1 MNNSYSF
8 YLAHYQLPKVN
19 TFDTAL
25 STTIYKNK
33 MIGRTG
39 KKPAAL
45 FLIEEIGVY
54 NPRL

>member
-8 YLAHYQLPKVN
+8 YLAHYQLAKVN

>member
-1 MNNSYSF
+1 
-8 YLAHYQLPKVN
+8 
-19 TFDTAL
+19 
-25 STTIYKNK
+25 